1 MNRISLYALGATAM
15 IATAACTPAQA
26 GPIDTSDKEA
36 IEQIVHDYILENP
49 EIIEQALI
57 TLTERQRAAA
67 AESERKMITQKQ
79 SELYNQEGD
88 YFIGPADAKVTVVE
102 FFDYRCGYCRR
113 SLHWVTKLPED
124 FNNQVR
130 VVYKELP
137 IFGGISET
145 ASLAALAAGR
155 QGKYP
160 EMHRTMMGLKNNKD
174 LTEAKIDA
182 IARDLGVDVE
192 KMHADMRSTSVRKQ
206 LSDSKMLA
214 DQLGVE
220 GTPAFFIG
228 GKAIKGADE
237 DGLKTS
243 IAEALKN

>member
-1 MNRISLYALGATAM
+1 MNRISLYALGATAI

-49 EIIEQALI
+49 EIIEEALI

-67 AESERKMITQKQ
+67 AERERKAITDNQ
-79 SELYNQEGD
+79 SELYNQKDD
-88 YFIGPADAKVTVVE
+88 YFIGPTDAKVTVVE

-113 SLHWVTKLPED
+113 SLEWVTKLPSD
-124 FNNQVR
+124 FNGEVR
-130 VVYKELP
+130 VVFKELP

-160 EMHRTMMGLKNNKD
+160 EMHRALMGLKNNKD
-174 LTEAKIDA
+174 LTDAKIDE
-182 IARDLGVDVE
+182 IARDLGINVQ
-192 KMHADMRSTSVRKQ
+192 KMRADMRSTAVRKQ

-214 DQLGVE
+214 DELGVE

-237 DGLKTS
+237 DGLKTA
-243 IAEALKN
+243 IADALKE